1 MPIVLR
7 PQGKL
12 DLLGAATL
20 QHKLERLANIGL
32 TNHNIWIFDLSEI
45 NFINHFGLTTL
56 VMARQMAQGK
66 GCRLFLRNLQ
76 PQVELM
82 LEIAELNQGFH
93 ILPDPNAAVKDEFS
107 SFPKDMEPSGTEMLI
122 EDNQVQFDLIAKLE
136 RILETFKHSG
146 MKEK

>member
-56 VMARQMAQGK
+56 VMARQLEQ
-66 GCRLFLRNLQ
+66 
-76 PQVELM
+76 LM
-82 LEIAELNQGFH
+82 MPGFEITGISA
-93 ILPDPNAAVKDEFS
+93 IRKD
-107 SFPKDMEPSGTEMLI
+107 
-122 EDNQVQFDLIAKLE
+122 
-136 RILETFKHSG
+136 
-146 MKEK
+146 

>member
-1 MPIVLR
+1 MVICQSPKIHLF
-7 PQGKL
+7 
-12 DLLGAATL
+12 
-20 QHKLERLANIGL
+20 GL
-32 TNHNIWIFDLSEI
+32 VSKINHNIWIFDLSKI

-82 LEIAELNQGFH
+82 LEIAELNQEFH
-93 ILPDPNAAVKDEFS
+93 ILPDKYV
-107 SFPKDMEPSGTEMLI
+107 EPSETEMLI
-122 EDNQVQFDLIAKLE
+122 EDNPVESDMIAKLE
-136 RILETFKHSG
+136 GILETFKHPG

>member
-32 TNHNIWIFDLSEI
+32 TNHNVWIFDLSEI
-45 NFINHFGLTTL
+45 NFINRFGLTTL

-82 LEIAELNQGFH
+82 LEIAELNQEFH
-93 ILPDPNAAVKDEFS
+93 ILPD
-107 SFPKDMEPSGTEMLI
+107 KDMEPSETEMLI
-122 EDNQVQFDLIAKLE
+122 EDNPVKSDLIAKLE
-136 RILETFKHSG
+136 RILETFKHPG

>member
-7 PQGKL
+7 PKGKL

-32 TNHNIWIFDLSEI
+32 TNHNILIFDLSKI

-56 VMARQMAQGK
+56 VMARRMAHEK

-82 LEIAELNQGFH
+82 LEIAELNQESH
-93 ILPDPNAAVKDEFS
+93 ILPDKYV
-107 SFPKDMEPSGTEMLI
+107 EPSETE
-122 EDNQVQFDLIAKLE
+122 
-136 RILETFKHSG
+136 
-146 MKEK
+146 